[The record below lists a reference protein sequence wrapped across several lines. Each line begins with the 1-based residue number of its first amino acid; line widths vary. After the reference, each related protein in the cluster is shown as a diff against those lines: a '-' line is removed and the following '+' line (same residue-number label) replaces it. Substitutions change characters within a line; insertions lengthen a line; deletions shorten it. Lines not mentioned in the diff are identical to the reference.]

1 MQDELARAVGKLP
14 QDHFD
19 TAMSL
24 IVARHPELHPGS
36 EDMVRAV
43 HNSQQLKHCSAALW
57 CCS

>member
-1 MQDELARAVGKLP
+1 MGKLP

-36 EDMVRAV
+36 EDMVRALLISYQKPA
-43 HNSQQLKHCSAALW
+43 H
-57 CCS
+57 